1 MQYQFFTDRV
11 IAIIPFEDTGDWDT
25 KYTQWS
31 LTAAGI
37 KKNKTVVITAFR
49 QYMHGINM

>member
-25 KYTQWS
+25 EYTQWS
-31 LTAAGI
+31 LTAAG
-37 KKNKTVVITAFR
+37 TRQFVITAFR